1 MNTENE
7 ILSALFFYKAQIL
20 TGALIGVLTALLGV
34 FVILRR
40 MIFSGIALSQAA
52 SAAVVLTL
60 LVQLHSEPV
69 VFAVTLAL
77 FSPFYFLQQKAER
90 NPDAVL
96 AGALV
101 FFAALG
107 QVLLAFGAGA
117 QNHLITAFFGNILTM
132 PEDEWKHLWMPLTVG
147 SIAFAYLYRPL
158 LAVSFD
164 RVYAKNSGLRPAL
177 IELPFFLLLTACLT
191 TAIYLMGSF
200 YSIAHLVI
208 PGLIG
213 LAFSRSMGRA
223 FAIAAVVSLVG
234 TFLGFLISLIPI
246 EVAGTTINLPTSS
259 TVVMVL
265 AAFLPLLLASE

>member
-1 MNTENE
+1 MNHQNE
-7 ILSALFFYKAQIL
+7 ILSALLFYKAQIF

-60 LVQLHSEPV
+60 LFQLHSEPV
-69 VFAVTLAL
+69 VFVISLLL
-77 FSPFYFLQQKAER
+77 FSPFYYLQQKTDR
-90 NPDAVL
+90 YPDAVF

-107 QVLLAFGAGA
+107 QVLLAISAGA
-117 QNHLITAFFGNILTM
+117 QSHLITAFFGNILTM
-132 PEDEWKHLWMPLTVG
+132 PEDEWKHLWLPVTLG
-147 SIAFAYLYRPL
+147 SAGFAYLYRPL

-164 RVYAKNSGLRPAL
+164 RIYAKNSGLHPAL
-177 IELPFFLLLTACLT
+177 IELLFFLLLTACLT

-208 PGLIG
+208 PGLIA
-213 LAFSRSMGRA
+213 LAFARSMKSA
-223 FAIAAVVSLVG
+223 FALSALISLVG
-234 TFLGFLISLIPI
+234 TITGFVISLTPI
-246 EVAGTTINLPTSS
+246 EAGEMTINLPTSS
-259 TVVMVL
+259 TIVMVL
-265 AAFLPLLLASE
+265 AAFLPLLLVSD